1 MLKISFDFDETTKKV
16 SNMKVV
22 TISKEVEELPTIE
35 VLDNKSKL
43 SDSAL
48 KKMGVSADDRLSVEY
63 WTVDNQT
70 TFPIIGKSEV
80 FTDSENGNRLTKS
93 KTLSF
98 KGQQRTILLEYGNF
112 FRLEEFKENM
122 YKLVPINLEEDD
134 LKNEENDLSKLDN
147 DLFGDFNNL

>member
-1 MLKISFDFDETTKKV
+1 
-16 SNMKVV
+16 MKVV

-35 VLDNKSKL
+35 VLDNKLKL

-48 KKMGVSADDRLSVEY
+48 KKMGVSANDRLSIEY

-134 LKNEENDLSKLDN
+134 LKNEEEDLSKLDN
-147 DLFGDFNNL
+147 DLFSDFNNL

>member
-35 VLDNKSKL
+35 VLDNKLKL

-48 KKMGVSADDRLSVEY
+48 KKMEASANDRLSIEY

-98 KGQQRTILLEYGNF
+98 KGQQRTLLLEYGNF

-147 DLFGDFNNL
+147 DLFGDFNL

>member
-35 VLDNKSKL
+35 VLDNKLKL

-48 KKMGVSADDRLSVEY
+48 KKMGAAADDRLSIEY
-63 WTVDNQT
+63 WTVDNQV

-112 FRLEEFKENM
+112 FRLKEFKENM

>member
-22 TISKEVEELPTIE
+22 TISKEIEELPTIE
-35 VLDNKSKL
+35 VLDNKLKL

-48 KKMGVSADDRLSVEY
+48 KKMGASADDRLSVEY